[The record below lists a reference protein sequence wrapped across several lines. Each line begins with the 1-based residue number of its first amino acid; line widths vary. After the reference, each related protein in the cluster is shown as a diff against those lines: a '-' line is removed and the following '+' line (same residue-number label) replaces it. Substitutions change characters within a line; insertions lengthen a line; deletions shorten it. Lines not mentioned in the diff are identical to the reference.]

1 MTRFVPLAAALLVA
15 ATPAGAQAPGA
26 AAVRPAVPRVMT
38 GEQLKAAIDGKQ
50 KMVIVDT
57 RTPDE
62 FAQARIPGSVNVPA
76 GFVRSLSNRLPKN
89 KGTLLVFY
97 CRGMGCTLSPEAAAE
112 AASLGYTNLAIYQAG
127 IPDWLL
133 KRYPVETGLPA
144 PRAKGTRIEAS
155 T

>member
-1 MTRFVPLAAALLVA
+1 MTRFVPLAAALLAVSA
-15 ATPAGAQAPGA
+15 PAGAQAPGA
-26 AAVRPAVPRVMT
+26 AAGRPAAPRIVT
-38 GEQLKAAIDGKQ
+38 GEQLKASIDGKQ

-62 FAQARIPGSVNVPA
+62 FAQARIVGSVNIPA
-76 GFVRSLSNRLPKN
+76 GFVRTLSNRLPKD

-133 KRYPVETGLPA
+133 KRYPVETGVPA
-144 PRAKGTRIEAS
+144 PRAK
-155 T
+155 